1 MPCADPQIP
10 RGALANIDLN
20 ADQADEI
27 EFPPV
32 TRDHILNCSYDK
44 WYPR

>member
-1 MPCADPQIP
+1 MPSADPQMP
-10 RGALANIDLN
+10 RDPP
-20 ADQADEI
+20 ADPADDEVQ
-27 EFPPV
+27 FPPV